1 MKKITILLLLMY
13 SSTML
18 ANDFPTSA
26 RADYVFACMASNGR
40 TQAILV
46 KCSCVID
53 EIAKHV
59 SYRQYEDIETIMQMR
74 LMPGER
80 TALFKDSEWA
90 VNAVS
95 HFNQVQA
102 NAELTCF

>member
-1 MKKITILLLLMY
+1 MKLIAIVLIIVY
-13 SSTML
+13 SSVL
-18 ANDFPTSA
+18 SANDFPTYA

-53 EIAKHV
+53 KIAEHI
-59 SYRQYEDIETIMQMR
+59 SYRQYEDVETIMQMR

-90 VNAVS
+90 VNMLS
-95 HFNQVQA
+95 HFDQIQA
-102 NAELTCF
+102 NAELICF